1 METTKAI
8 WRERIARWEESKLTA
23 EEFAPQE
30 GVKPSSLK
38 WWRWRLGGE
47 TRRSRRSA
55 ERSPFVEVKE
65 ARPRAAST
73 VWHFEIA
80 LWNGRVVRVRPGFT
94 DEELAR
100 VLAVA
105 ERPHR

>member
-1 METTKAI
+1 MGKPMETTKAI

-47 TRRSRRSA
+47 TRRPKA
-55 ERSPFVEVKE
+55 GSPFVEVKTGS
-65 ARPRAAST
+65 RAVSAA
-73 VWHFEIA
+73 WHVEIA
-80 LWNGRVVRVRPGFT
+80 LWNGRVVRVRAGFT
-94 DEELAR
+94 DDELER

-105 ERPHR
+105 DRPSR